1 MQGKTNSVSISLK
14 GNLTP
19 VFSTW
24 TFGLTNSNRNPS
36 SVTFSNLTV
45 GENYFVVIGHFCAYR
60 TLATANV
67 TGISGGTLISW
78 KTGTTDTDING
89 VTAVFTANATS
100 VTISL
105 SGGSSNTNW
114 GNQTLNGFTMRV

>member
-1 MQGKTNSVSISLK
+1 M
-14 GNLTP
+14 
-19 VFSTW
+19 
-24 TFGLTNSNRNPS
+24 TNSNRNPS
-36 SVTFSNLTV
+36 SVTFSDLTV
-45 GENYFVVIGHFCAYR
+45 GESYFVVIGHFCAYR

-78 KTGTTDTDING
+78 KTGTTGTEING
-89 VTAVFTANATS
+89 IVAVFTANATS

-114 GNQTLNGFTMRV
+114 GNQSQTGFTIRV